1 MQLKFFLVATNA
13 KDVPWVFCRFMSFRT
28 PVWPIKAGMA
38 ANLCHS
44 FAAAQQVFIFTNSLA
59 QSALAAL
66 AVRIR
71 SEIDCC

>member
-13 KDVPWVFCRFMSFRT
+13 KDVPWVFCRFMSFR
-28 PVWPIKAGMA
+28 PPAQPLKVGMA
-38 ANLCHS
+38 ANLCHF
-44 FAAAQQVFIFTNSLA
+44 FAAEHQSFIFTNSLVP
-59 QSALAAL
+59 SVLAAR